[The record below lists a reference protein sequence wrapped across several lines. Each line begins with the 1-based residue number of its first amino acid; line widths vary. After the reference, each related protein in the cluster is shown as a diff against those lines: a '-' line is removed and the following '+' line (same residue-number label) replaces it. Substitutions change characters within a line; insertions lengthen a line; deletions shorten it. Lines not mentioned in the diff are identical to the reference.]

1 MRVWIVHP
9 KYLDCKGLVA
19 LWRETLLARKVLKGK
34 TKGWRNHPQL
44 NKFKTH
50 KNPVAAVNSYLLFVL
65 EESEKRCYKFN
76 KRKIEKSFTKKKIK
90 ISKKEVIS
98 DFEDLK
104 NKLKKRD
111 PKRYRE
117 IVKVKKIEVN
127 PIFFINKN

>member
-1 MRVWIVHP
+1 MRVWIIHP

-50 KNPVAAVNSYLLFVL
+50 KNPVVAINTYLLYVWK
-65 EESEKRCYKFN
+65 ESEKRCYKFN
-76 KRKIEKSFTKKKIK
+76 KRKIEKSFTKNKIK
-90 ISKKEVIS
+90 IPKKEVIS

-111 PKRYRE
+111 TKRYRE

-127 PIFFINKN
+127 PIFIINKN

>member
-44 NKFKTH
+44 NKLKNH
-50 KNPVAAVNSYLLFVL
+50 KNSVAAVNTYLLYVWK
-65 EESEKRCYKFN
+65 ESEKRCYKFN
-76 KRKIEKSFTKKKIK
+76 KRKIEKNFTKKKIK
-90 ISKKEVIS
+90 IPKKEVIS
-98 DFEDLK
+98 DFEELK

-127 PIFFINKN
+127 PIFIINKN

>member
-1 MRVWIVHP
+1 MRVWIIHP

-50 KNPVAAVNSYLLFVL
+50 KNPVVAINTYLLYVWK
-65 EESEKRCYKFN
+65 ESEKRCYKFN

-90 ISKKEVIS
+90 IPKKEVIS

-111 PKRYRE
+111 TKRYRE

-127 PIFFINKN
+127 PIFIINKN

>member
-1 MRVWIVHP
+1 MRVWIIHP

-50 KNPVAAVNSYLLFVL
+50 KNPVTAVNTYLLYVF

-76 KRKIEKSFTKKKIK
+76 KRKIEKSFTKKKITTP
-90 ISKKEVIS
+90 KKEIIS
-98 DFEDLK
+98 DLEDLK

-117 IVKVKKIEVN
+117 IVKINKIEVN
-127 PIFFINKN
+127 PIFIINKN

>member
-50 KNPVAAVNSYLLFVL
+50 KNPVAAVNTYLLYVL

-76 KRKIEKSFTKKKIK
+76 KRKIEKSFTKNKIK
-90 ISKKEVIS
+90 IPKKEVVS

-111 PKRYRE
+111 SKRYIE
-117 IVKVKKIEVN
+117 IVKVKEIEVN
-127 PIFFINKN
+127 PIFIINKN